1 MSHDKAKE
9 LGLVDF
15 IFLHILFSFSMLDQM
30 RKESKKKR
38 ERKKKKL
45 LLAVNAF
52 WIYLLNC

>member
-38 ERKKKKL
+38 ERKKKNYYWL
-45 LLAVNAF
+45 LMHF
-52 WIYLLNC
+52 GFTC